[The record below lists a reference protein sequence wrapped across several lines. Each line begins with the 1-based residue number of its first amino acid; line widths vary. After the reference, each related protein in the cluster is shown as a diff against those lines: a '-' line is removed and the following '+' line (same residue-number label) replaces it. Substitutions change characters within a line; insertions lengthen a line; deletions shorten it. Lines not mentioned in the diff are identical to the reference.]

1 MELWNDGWGT
11 GWVNWRNSSLR
22 SRVTIALGV
31 ILTKDLLLAELYILS
46 TFKGELECVVLV
58 LY

>member
-31 ILTKDLLLAELYILS
+31 ILTKEGSAFSRVVHFVYI
-46 TFKGELECVVLV
+46 
-58 LY
+58 